1 MERQIPGHR
10 PSYRLLEGIVDLPSI
25 QRLASTTSPSRK
37 LAVRLPRGGSLMAR
51 KIRYTPEGGALFE
64 ITCRTIHSRF
74 LFRPTRRFNEIVV
87 GVLAR
92 AKRRYGVEISAFCCL
107 SNHFHILARVDDSQQ
122 LSRFMGY
129 VCSKLAREVGRL
141 TGWREKIFSRRY
153 QAILVSEEEA
163 AQVDRLS
170 YLLSHGAKEN
180 LVATP
185 QDWPGVHC
193 VDALLSGRPLEGT
206 WFDRT
211 KEYAARQRGEDV
223 PLDRFATREILELD
237 PLPCWRGLLPEQY
250 RQRIA
255 GLVDA
260 IIETAAAR
268 RKESGREPAGAA
280 AIRSQ
285 NPLSQPARTKRS
297 PAPLVHA
304 ASKRVREE
312 IYRMYALFVA
322 AFREAAEHLK
332 AGDRSARFPEG
343 SFPPGLPFVK
353 AGLVPVR

>member
-1 MERQIPGHR
+1 VH
-10 PSYRLLEGIVDLPSI
+10 
-25 QRLASTTSPSRK
+25 
-37 LAVRLPRGGSLMAR
+37 LAVPQAGSLLATGRLPHGKKDPLHPRRRGSLR
-51 KIRYTPEGGALFE
+51 
-64 ITCRTIHSRF
+64 
-74 LFRPTRRFNEIVV
+74 
-87 GVLAR
+87 
-92 AKRRYGVEISAFCCL
+92 
-107 SNHFHILARVDDSQQ
+107 D
-122 LSRFMGY
+122 
-129 VCSKLAREVGRL
+129 
-141 TGWREKIFSRRY
+141 RY

-180 LVATP
+180 LVARP

-193 VDALLSGRPLEGT
+193 VDALLSGLALEGT

-250 RQRIA
+250 RQRIG
-255 GLVDA
+255 GLIDA

-268 RKESGREPAGAA
+268 RKESGREPTGAA

-312 IYRMYALFVA
+312 IYRTYALFVA

-353 AGLVPVR
+353 ARLVPVR

>member
-1 MERQIPGHR
+1 
-10 PSYRLLEGIVDLPSI
+10 
-25 QRLASTTSPSRK
+25 
-37 LAVRLPRGGSLMAR
+37 MAR
-51 KIRYTPEGGALFE
+51 KLRYTPGGGALFE

-74 LFRPTRRFNEIVV
+74 LFRPTRRFNEILV
-87 GVLAR
+87 GILAR
-92 AKRRYGVEISAFCCL
+92 AKTRYGVEISAFCCL
-107 SNHFHILARVDDSQQ
+107 SNHFHILARVDDSRQ
-122 LSRFMGY
+122 LSHFMAY
-129 VCSKLAREVGRL
+129 VCSKLAREVGKL
-141 TGWREKIFSRRY
+141 TGWKEKIFSRRY

-163 AQVDRLS
+163 AQVERLS

-180 LVATP
+180 LVERP

-193 VDALLSGRPLEGT
+193 VDALLTGRPLEGT

-211 KEYAARQRGEDV
+211 QEYNARQRGEDV
-223 PLDRFATREILELD
+223 PFDRFATREILELD
-237 PLPCWRGLLPEQY
+237 PLPCWKGLLPEQY

-255 GLVDA
+255 GLVEA
-260 IIETAAAR
+260 IIATAAAH
-268 RKESGREPAGAA
+268 RKQSGREPAGAA

-285 NPLSQPARTKRS
+285 NPLTQPARTKRS

-304 ASKRVREE
+304 ASKRMREE
-312 IYRMYALFVA
+312 IYRMYAIFVA

-343 SFPPGLPFVK
+343 SFPPGLPFVQ

>member
-1 MERQIPGHR
+1 
-10 PSYRLLEGIVDLPSI
+10 
-25 QRLASTTSPSRK
+25 
-37 LAVRLPRGGSLMAR
+37 MAR
-51 KIRYTPEGGALFE
+51 KLRYTPEGGALFE
-64 ITCRTIHSRF
+64 ITCRTIHSR
-74 LFRPTRRFNEIVV
+74 LLLRPTRLLNEIII

-92 AKRRYGVEISAFCCL
+92 AKRRYDVEISAFCCL
-107 SNHFHILARVDDSQQ
+107 SNHFHILVRVDDSQQ
-122 LSRFMGY
+122 LSCFMGY

-180 LVATP
+180 LVVRP

-193 VDALLSGRPLEGT
+193 VNALLSGKPLEGT

-211 KEYAARQRGEDV
+211 QEYAARQRGEDV
-223 PLDRFATREILELD
+223 PRHRFATPEILELD
-237 PLPCWRGLLPEQY
+237 PLPCWKGLLPEQY
-250 RQRIA
+250 RKRIA

-260 IIETAAAR
+260 IVAVAAAR
-268 RKESGREPAGAA
+268 RKESGREAAGVA
-280 AIRSQ
+280 AIRAQ
-285 NPLSQPARTKRS
+285 NPLSEPAKTKRS

-312 IYRMYALFVA
+312 IYRMYGLFVA

-353 AGLVPVR
+353 AGLALVR